1 LVVLVAG
8 IFLLERDISS
18 IFEANRFEII
28 RLLKMIRLLINRDM
42 RIMFVL
48 DRFRM
53 DIWNRLIIMISI
65 LLELIL
71 VLIWIANRFLVIGL
85 GMIVIVV

>member
-1 LVVLVAG
+1 MVVLVAG